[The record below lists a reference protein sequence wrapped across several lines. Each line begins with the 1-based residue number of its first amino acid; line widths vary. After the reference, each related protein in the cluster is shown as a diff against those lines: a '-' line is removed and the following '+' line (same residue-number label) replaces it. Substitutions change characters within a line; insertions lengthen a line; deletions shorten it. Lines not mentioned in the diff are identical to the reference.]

1 MIVISSED
9 LKLIKLSYIQATKN
23 SKNIFEYFYSNL
35 FELDPSIKE
44 LFEKIDL
51 NIQKIML
58 FDSITYFINVN
69 QISDEYLNNYVN
81 KLKIEHQ
88 NIKITPNQ
96 MNAFKN
102 TLLDTIRF
110 IYGDLYTDQ
119 INHIWT
125 KIMDEIFI
133 RFAE

>member
-1 MIVISSED
+1 MIVVSSQE

-35 FELDPSIKE
+35 FENDPSIKE
-44 LFEKIDL
+44 LFENVDL

-69 QISDEYLNNYVN
+69 QITDEYLDNYVN

-88 NIKITPNQ
+88 YIKITPNQ

-102 TLLDTIRF
+102 TLLGTIRF
-110 IYGDLYTDQ
+110 IYGDLFTDQ
-119 INHIWT
+119 INNIWI
-125 KIMDEIFI
+125 KIIDEIFL
-133 RFAE
+133 RFAV

>member
-35 FELDPSIKE
+35 FEIDPSIKE

-69 QISDEYLNNYVN
+69 QITDEYLNNYVN

>member
-35 FELDPSIKE
+35 FEIDPSIKE

-69 QISDEYLNNYVN
+69 QITDEYLNNYVN

-110 IYGDLYTDQ
+110 IYGD
-119 INHIWT
+119 
-125 KIMDEIFI
+125 
-133 RFAE
+133 